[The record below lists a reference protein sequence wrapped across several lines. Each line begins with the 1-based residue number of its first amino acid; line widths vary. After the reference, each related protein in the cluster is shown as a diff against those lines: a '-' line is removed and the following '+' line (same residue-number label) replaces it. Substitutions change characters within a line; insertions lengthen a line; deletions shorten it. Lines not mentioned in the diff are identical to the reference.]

1 MKKLLI
7 ILLLSLSAN
16 LFAQRQFSGM
26 WVSDQTTY
34 IKNIIA
40 SDYAVLHVVNIGF
53 EENHI
58 IPEELIDKKKTV
70 FTTTSENTQNGYTV
84 KITYKYIN
92 NDTIKLKYS
101 GDYTGEVTY
110 TKLKQKI

>member
-7 ILLLSLSAN
+7 ILLLLLSAN
-16 LFAQRQFSGM
+16 LFAQRQFPGI
-26 WVSDQTTY
+26 WTSDNSTY
-34 IKNIIA
+34 VKSIVA
-40 SDYAVLHVVNIGF
+40 SEYAVLGVTNVSF

-58 IPEELIDKKKTV
+58 IPEELIDKNKTV

-92 NDTIKLKYS
+92 TDTIKLKYS
-101 GDYTGEVTY
+101 GDYTGEVMF
-110 TKLKQKI
+110 TKLKQKK

>member
-7 ILLLSLSAN
+7 ILLLLLSTN

-40 SDYAVLHVVNIGF
+40 SNYEVLHVVNIGF

-58 IPEELIDKKKTV
+58 IPEELINENKTT
-70 FTTTSENTQNGYTV
+70 FTTVSKNVQNGYTV
-84 KITYKYIN
+84 KIIYKFIN

-101 GDYTGEVTY
+101 GDYTGEIMY
-110 TKLKQKI
+110 TKLKQKR

>member
-1 MKKLLI
+1 MKRLLI

-26 WVSDQTTY
+26 WISDQTTY

-40 SDYAVLHVVNIGF
+40 SDYAVLYVVNIGF

-70 FTTTSENTQNGYTV
+70 FTTTSKNTQNGYTV

-101 GDYTGEVTY
+101 GDYIGEVTY
-110 TKLKQKI
+110 TKLKQKR

>member
-7 ILLLSLSAN
+7 ISLLLLSATTY
-16 LFAQRQFSGM
+16 AQRQFSGM

-58 IPEELIDKKKTV
+58 IPEKLIDKSKTV
-70 FTTTSENTQNGYTV
+70 FTTTSENIQNGYTV

-101 GDYTGEVTY
+101 GDYTGKVTY
-110 TKLKQKI
+110 TKLKQKR